1 MFSLNS
7 LNIHI
12 NGAQNVCSPRRTV
25 FETRL
30 VDLCKNVFLRKTRL
44 VLKNVKGRGRLQI
57 VLSCVVL
64 GCIWLAVLD

>member
-30 VDLCKNVFLRKTRL
+30 VDLCKNVFFKKNKIGFKKRKRE
-44 VLKNVKGRGRLQI
+44 R
-57 VLSCVVL
+57 
-64 GCIWLAVLD
+64 